1 MLIESV
7 RELKKIATRQLAK
20 SLIRPYSASITNTS
34 TSWLSPPALGIH
46 LCGKGVSKL
55 AIHILDKSYIELIQP
70 VVDIAREEVDVQITG
85 QVYPLSFARDCHH
98 KRPISI
104 GMSISHFDLL
114 AHAGTLGCFVKKRE
128 QSELLILSNNH
139 ILANVNKAQIGDLII
154 QPAREDGGSDTDLIA
169 VLEDF
174 VPLTN
179 DKINFV
185 DAAVARVKNIDDV
198 GNLSELSGIGLL
210 RGFYDQEQVIQLFED
225 KCMVSKIGRK
235 TGLTRGTIETI
246 ELDPIVPYNN
256 QLKNCKFD
264 NIISIEGTAN
274 KAFSQPGDSG
284 SIILDEHG
292 YAVALLFAGTPMGGT
307 NNAGLT
313 YAIPIDVV
321 LKELDICL
329 VTG

>member
-7 RELKKIATRQLAK
+7 RELKKIAKGKLAR
-20 SLIRPYSASITNTS
+20 SLIRPYSASTTNTS
-34 TSWLSPPALGIH
+34 ISWLSPPALGIH
-46 LCGKGVSKL
+46 LCGKGVYKL

-70 VVDIAREEVDVQITG
+70 VVDLARGEVNVQITG
-85 QVYPLSFARDCHH
+85 QAYPLSFGRNYHQ
-98 KRPISI
+98 RPISI

-114 AHAGTLGCFVKKRE
+114 APAGTLGCFVKKRE

-139 ILANVNKAQIGDLII
+139 ILANDNNAEIGDLII

-169 VLEDF
+169 ALEDF
-174 VPLTN
+174 VPLEN

-185 DAAVARVKNIDDV
+185 DAAVARVKNINDV
-198 GNLSELSGIGLL
+198 GNLFELSGIGLL
-210 RGFYDQEQVIQLFED
+210 RGFYDQEQVIRLVED
-225 KCMVSKIGRK
+225 QCMVSKIGRK
-235 TGLTRGTIETI
+235 TGLTKGTIESI
-246 ELDPIVPYNN
+246 ELEPIISYNK

-264 NIISIEGTAN
+264 NIISIEGIAN

-292 YAVALLFAGTPMGGT
+292 YAIALLFAGTPMGGT

-313 YAIPIDVV
+313 YAIPIDLV
-321 LKELDICL
+321 LRELDIYL
-329 VTG
+329 VTC